1 MCWNCGTTRSQMCSL
16 SFSSCASYRDSAESI
31 ATRPHSEHSLS
42 AMRSL
47 FRIVGVTLK
56 MAGSDEEV
64 EGCDVTDV

>member
-1 MCWNCGTTRSQMCSL
+1 
-16 SFSSCASYRDSAESI
+16 
-31 ATRPHSEHSLS
+31 
-42 AMRSL
+42 MRSL